1 MWDAVAKFSSRYAF
15 LVIGLWVLVAAAG
28 NLLVPQVEHT
38 ARTHAQGFLPHEAQV
53 NAVGAIMAR
62 EFGDG
67 GGANLNYLVLEG
79 DRPLGPAERAY
90 HDDLLARLRADTAHV
105 ESVMDL
111 WSDPITAEGAESADG
126 KAAYTMLRLRGELGA
141 AQANESVA
149 AVREIVAGHA
159 APSGLRVLVSG
170 PGAVISD
177 QITAIDEQMLVITGA
192 TVVLIAL
199 LLLLVY
205 RNLVTAH
212 IPLLTVGLALA
223 VTRPI
228 IAFLGERDLIEVSI
242 FSVSLLGALVLGAA
256 TDYAI
261 FVLGRYHEI
270 RRSGVPHD
278 AALLLAYRSVAPV
291 ILGSGLTVAAAL
303 AFLILADIGM
313 LSSAGLPCAIGVLTG
328 MLAAL
333 TLLPAIIAVAGKRGY
348 LRPRARVAGAGGRW
362 RPIGTLVARWPG
374 PALVGSVLVLVLCAL
389 PAAQTRLGFDELAAI
404 PDTTEATAGF
414 QAMDRHF
421 PENSLLP
428 EIVFIRSDHD
438 LRDPAGVIAI
448 ERVTRGIME
457 IPGIRMVQSASRPSG
472 AIPEQA
478 ALTAQAGLVADQL
491 DSGTSQMAER
501 LGAIDE
507 VAASLRQLETAI
519 GQLQLG
525 LSGAADGI
533 GALDQGVGVMQSGMR
548 TLRDNVGRVSEY
560 MAPLRAFT
568 GANPG
573 CARDGLCALVL
584 DAVEPM
590 DAVVAATESMTSGA
604 ETLGGGAQDLARVFA
619 TTNASVETMRATV
632 ARLGSVT
639 AQLTAAV
646 AETRTMFSG
655 LVEYLRAM
663 RADFRN
669 SGEGGFYLP
678 QQAWSDPRF
687 QRAAQLYFS
696 PDGRSARL
704 MVFGEGKMFGAD
716 GAERAAEILL
726 AVHEATKEGTLA
738 GSTANTTGFG
748 TGTAELRE
756 FVIDDF
762 LLLAIAALAM
772 VFLIVL
778 VMLRSPI
785 AAAVVIGTVVL
796 SYISAIGISTVI
808 WQDLIG
814 KDLHW
819 PVPTIALIALVAVGA
834 DYNLML
840 TMRLREEV
848 FERGAGLRTGMIR
861 AFAGTGAVVTVA
873 GLVFGLTMFALLT
886 GTVLSIM
893 QVGTS
898 VGIGLLIDTLI
909 VRTFVVPGM
918 AGLLGRWFW
927 WTPAPLVRGLIR
939 HRPARAAQPPNA
951 APSPSEGAAPASE
964 PRRVPVRPGIR

>member
-1 MWDAVAKFSSRYAF
+1 MWDAVVKFSGRYAF
-15 LVIGLWVLVAAAG
+15 LIIGLWVLVAAAG
-28 NLLVPQVEHT
+28 NLCVPQVEHT
-38 ARTHAQGFLPHEAQV
+38 ARTHARGFLPHEAQV

-79 DRPLGPAERAY
+79 DHELGPAERAY
-90 HDDLLARLRADTAHV
+90 HDDLLGRLRADTAHV

-111 WSDPITAEGAESADG
+111 WSDPITAGGAESVDG
-126 KAAYTMLRLRGELGA
+126 RAAYTMLRLRGELGA

-149 AVREIVAGHA
+149 AVRAMVADHP
-159 APSGLRVLVSG
+159 APPGLRTYVSG

-177 QITAIDEQMLVITGA
+177 QITAIDEQMLLITGA

-212 IPLLTVGLALA
+212 VPLLAVGLALA
-223 VTRPI
+223 VTRPV

-270 RRSGVPHD
+270 RRTGVPHD
-278 AALLLAYRSVAPV
+278 EALILAYRSVAPV

-303 AFLILADIGM
+303 AFLVLADIGM

-333 TLLPAIIAVAGKRGY
+333 TLLPAIISVAGRRGF
-348 LRPRARVAGAGGRW
+348 LQPRPRPRTGRPDGRW

-374 PALVGSVLVLVLCAL
+374 PALVGSMLVLILCAL

-404 PDTTEATAGF
+404 PESTEATAGF

-421 PENSLLP
+421 PANSLLP
-428 EIVFIRSDHD
+428 EIVFLRSEHD
-438 LRDPAGVIAI
+438 LRNPAGVIAV

-472 AIPEQA
+472 SIPEQA
-478 ALTAQAGLVADQL
+478 ALTTQAGLVADQI
-491 DSGTSQMAER
+491 DSGTAQMAER

-507 VAASLRQLETAI
+507 VSAALRRLDAAI
-519 GQLQLG
+519 GRLQLG
-525 LSGAADGI
+525 LSGAADGL
-533 GALDQGVGVMQSGMR
+533 GELDQGVGVMQSGMR
-548 TLRDNVGRVSEY
+548 TLHDNVARVSEY
-560 MAPLRAFT
+560 MAPLRDFT
-568 GANPG
+568 AANPD
-573 CARDGLCALVL
+573 CARDGLCAMVL
-584 DAVEPM
+584 DAVEPV

-604 ETLGGGAQDLARVFA
+604 VTLGGGARDLAQVFA
-619 TTNASVETMRATV
+619 VTDASVETIRATV
-632 ARLGSVT
+632 SRLGAVT
-639 AQLTAAV
+639 AQLTTAV

-663 RADFRN
+663 RTDFQG

-678 QQAWSDPRF
+678 QQAWGDSRF

-704 MVFGEGKMFGAD
+704 MVFGEGEMFGAD

-762 LLLAIAALAM
+762 LLLAVAAMAM

-796 SYISAIGISTVI
+796 SYASAIGISTVI
-808 WQDLIG
+808 WQDVIG

-840 TMRLREEV
+840 TMRIREEV

-886 GTVLSIM
+886 GSVLSIM
-893 QVGTS
+893 QVGTA

-927 WTPAPLVRGLIR
+927 WTPTPLVRGLLR
-939 HRPARAAQPPNA
+939 HRPERSAPRASTGQVPVAA
-951 APSPSEGAAPASE
+951 APE
-964 PRRVPVRPGIR
+964 RVPVRSELR